1 MREGTGMSQQ
11 VIAPGRRA
19 TGIWS
24 RLRTAWAEQGNYR
37 RGDGRAAIFFLLPDL
52 IGFVIFTLLG
62 VLGTFGISFLKWNLV
77 RPPTFVGLENYRSLV
92 DDPLFWQVLGNTVYY
107 TLGVVPISTA
117 LALLIALGLNRKLPG
132 MVIFRTAYFAP
143 FITTLTASALLWQWI
158 FDPTRGLI
166 DSVLYMVGVSD
177 PPGWLNSTAWAMPA
191 LIIFGV
197 WRQIGFSMVL
207 FLAGLQGVP
216 RNLLE
221 AASVDGAG
229 AWQRFRHVTL
239 PMLSPTTF
247 FVVIITTIG
256 SFQIFDQAFIL
267 TSGRFSPDNATNTLV
282 GYLYNKAFV
291 YLNMG
296 EASATAWVL
305 FLIIFAVTVIQ
316 LVGQRRWVHYE

>member
-1 MREGTGMSQQ
+1 MSQQ
-11 VIAPGRRA
+11 AIAPSGVA
-19 TGIWS
+19 TGPRS
-24 RLRTAWAEQGNYR
+24 RLRAAWAGQGDYR
-37 RGDGRAAIFFLLPDL
+37 RGDGRVAILFLLPDF
-52 IGFVIFTLLG
+52 IGFFVFTLIG
-62 VLGTFGISFLKWNLV
+62 VLGTFGISFLNWNLV
-77 RPPTFVGLENYRSLV
+77 RPPTFVGLNNYRDLAN
-92 DDPLFWQVLGNTVYY
+92 DPLFWQVLGNTIYY
-107 TLGVVPISTA
+107 ALGVVPISTA
-117 LALLIALGLNRKLPG
+117 LALLIAMGLNRKLPG

-158 FDPTRGLI
+158 FDPTRGFI
-166 DSVLYMVGVSD
+166 DSILYMIGVNN

-207 FLAGLQGVP
+207 FLAGLQSVP
-216 RNLLE
+216 RTLLE

-229 AWQRFRHVTL
+229 PWRRFWNITL

-256 SFQIFDQAFIL
+256 SFQLFDQAFIL

-291 YLNMG
+291 DLNMG
-296 EASATAWVL
+296 GASATAWVL
-305 FLIIFAVTVIQ
+305 FIIIFAVTIVQ
-316 LVGQRRWVHYE
+316 LIGQRRWVHYG